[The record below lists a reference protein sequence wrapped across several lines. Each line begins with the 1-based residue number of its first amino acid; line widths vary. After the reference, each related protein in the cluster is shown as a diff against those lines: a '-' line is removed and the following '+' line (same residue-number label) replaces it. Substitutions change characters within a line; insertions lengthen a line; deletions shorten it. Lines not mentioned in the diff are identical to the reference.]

1 MIYNSKF
8 KIQNNKYILS
18 IDQGTSSTK
27 SLIFDEAG
35 IAIAKGTEDLHTS
48 YLDNGFVEQDPED
61 IFQNVLA
68 SVKKCLDEFSA
79 KGFNESEIVSIG
91 ISNQRE
97 TFVVWDKNGKPL
109 HNAVVWQCKRSV
121 NICETL
127 KQKGLSETI
136 NKKTGLI
143 IDPYFSATK
152 LIWLAQNNTA
162 IQQSIANGN
171 AFFGTIDTW
180 LLYKL
185 TNGKNYLT
193 DHTNA
198 SRTLFFN
205 LHELQW
211 DNELITAFGLTGI
224 NLPEIKPSS
233 ALFGETNCNGLLL
246 KAIPVTAMIGD
257 SHAAAFGEGCFEKGT
272 AKATMGTGCS
282 ILMNIGDKPVRSQN
296 GMVTTICWSIE
307 GRIDYALEG
316 VIVSCGATI
325 EWLKNELN
333 LFSNSKET
341 AAMANAVAD
350 NGGVYL
356 VPAFSGLGSPHWDM
370 ERKASLTGM
379 SFGTTKNHLVRAALE
394 SIPYQIKDVI
404 VAMEKDAVLSL
415 KALMADGG
423 ITGNEFV
430 MQFLADLL
438 QKNVTTIATPD
449 VSALGAAYLAGLRS
463 GVYVNIESLNKLNNE
478 KKYHQPS
485 KELSVVTKGYEGWN
499 KTIQQ

>member
-1 MIYNSKF
+1 MSTQKF
-8 KIQNNKYILS
+8 ILA

-35 IAIAKGTEDLHTS
+35 NAIAKGIEELHTN
-48 YLDNGFVEQDPED
+48 YFDNGFVEQDAEG
-61 IFQNVLA
+61 IFQDVLA
-68 SVKKCLDEFSA
+68 SIKKCLLNFADN
-79 KGFNESEIVSIG
+79 GFDKNNIVSIG

-121 NICETL
+121 NICEEL
-127 KQKGLSETI
+127 KQKNLSATI
-136 NKKTGLI
+136 NQKTGLV

-152 LIWLAQNNTA
+152 LIWLFKNNVAVREA
-162 IQQSIANGN
+162 IQNGN

-185 TNGKNYLT
+185 TNGKKYLT
-193 DHTNA
+193 DYTNA

-205 LHELQW
+205 LQTLQW
-211 DNELITAFGLTGI
+211 DEALISEFGLTGI
-224 NLPEIKPSS
+224 QLPQIKFS
-233 ALFGETNCNGLLL
+233 ADEFGATNCNGLFE
-246 KAIPVTAMIGD
+246 KPVTIAAMIGD
-257 SHAAAFGEGCFEKGT
+257 SHAAAFGEGCFEQGT

-282 ILMNIGDKPVRSQN
+282 ILMNIGDKPVQSKN
-296 GMVTTICWSIE
+296 GMVTTICWSIK

-316 VIVSCGATI
+316 VIVSCGATM

-333 LFSNSKET
+333 LFANSNET

-356 VPAFSGLGSPHWDM
+356 IPAFSGLGSPHWDM
-370 ERKASLTGM
+370 ERKASLTGI
-379 SFGTTKNHLVRAALE
+379 SFSTTKNHLVRAALE

-404 VAMEKDAVLSL
+404 VAMERDAALTL

-423 ITGNEFV
+423 ITNNEFV
-430 MQFLADLL
+430 MQFLSNLL
-438 QKNVTTIATPD
+438 QKNVTTIATPY
-449 VSALGAAYLAGLRS
+449 VSALGAAYLAGLQS
-463 GVYVNIESLNKLNNE
+463 GVYASFESLKTLNTE
-478 KKYHQPS
+478 KKYHSPIN
-485 KELSVVTKGYEGWN
+485 ENNIENNGYEGWQ
-499 KTIQQ
+499 KTINYKN